1 MRNICRRCR
10 FQFLIYK
17 DPTLKKK
24 SQIIV
29 RNISI
34 DFSCYILSSSVDWKF
49 TVDSFANFC
58 CRQLIYC
65 NLQLASLLLYL
76 LREKSSG
83 KQGPN
88 PSLGLVLN
96 SQSKSFACAFF
107 KHMNGSI
114 LIPQKLAPCPAR
126 EKKKIGREKCE
137 QWVEKSS
144 GRKTCQEK
152 DERKVKREINYNK
165 LGSELAKLE
174 QFLVIKGRRWW
185 P

>member
-126 EKKKIGREKCE
+126 EKKTWEGEMWTMSGEE
-137 QWVEKSS
+137 QWEEDMSRE
-144 GRKTCQEK
+144 GRKESK
-152 DERKVKREINYNK
+152 KGDK
-165 LGSELAKLE
+165 L
-174 QFLVIKGRRWW
+174 
-185 P
+185 